1 MTLLA
6 IAIFFIIV
14 AVTSGIAK
22 TTMVLSNRWED
33 RKEIELPKAEVVT
46 AEMCSLYEIR
56 HTQLKM
62 LDAGILTDEDI
73 SVCSDLGCPNCKA
86 TRETQARNLRRVT
99 VEEYKKLRRDVLAQQ
114 MVEAQENQR
123 VRWVGEF
130 KLTIPDSVPS
140 FASAAVDYDPKF
152 MRNMVVWR
160 WTDPASGKT
169 VYRKQFIA
177 REFM

>member
-73 SVCSDLGCPNCKA
+73 SVCSDLACPNCKA
-86 TRETQARNLRRVT
+86 TRETQQRNLRRVT
-99 VEEYKKLRRDVLAQQ
+99 LREYKRLNQEMLAQR
-114 MVEAQENQR
+114 MAEAQENQR
-123 VRWVGEF
+123 IRQVGGFE
-130 KLTIPDSVPS
+130 LPVPDSVPS
-140 FASAAVDYDPKF
+140 FANAVVDYDPKV

-160 WTDPASGKT
+160 WTDPASGKQF
-169 VYRKQFIA
+169 YKKQFIA
-177 REFM
+177 REYM